1 MSTKN
6 QDDYS
11 KEIDVDDEIEK
22 SYEKFYEW
30 LDTCPVE
37 WSESSH
43 PSSGL
48 VAVNFI
54 IIKD

>member
-1 MSTKN
+1 MKK
-6 QDDYS
+6 
-11 KEIDVDDEIEK
+11 KEIDIDDEIEK

-30 LDTCPVE
+30 LETCPVE

-54 IIKD
+54 VIQE